1 MLCVQEIYALENVVF
16 CIAVY
21 GLYKLYISPYTQ
33 HAICSNAAE
42 INCNTV
48 ADTLLQSKAQI
59 TPGL

>member
-1 MLCVQEIYALENVVF
+1 MLC
-16 CIAVY
+16 AVY
-21 GLYKLYISPYTQ
+21 GPYKLYIPPYTQ

-48 ADTLLQSKAQI
+48 ANTVTLLQSKAQI